1 MSEGRSGIYPDTDA
15 MFTQL
20 DGLQGL
26 PGDVLNQPVI
36 VPVILHPSLA
46 AGGGIKR
53 FFSDPD
59 LLALAREACDNNRLP
74 PGMFRLLFD

>member
-15 MFTQL
+15 MFNQL

-74 PGMFRLLFD
+74 PGICRLLFD